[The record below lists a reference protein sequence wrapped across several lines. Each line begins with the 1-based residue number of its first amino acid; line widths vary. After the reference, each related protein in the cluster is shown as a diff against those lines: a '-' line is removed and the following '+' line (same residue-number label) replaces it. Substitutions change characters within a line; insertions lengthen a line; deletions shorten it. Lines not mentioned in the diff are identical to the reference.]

1 MAYSYWQVIRQNE
14 HYNLLYKVYLDRI
27 DTLREQVLAEDW
39 DGSFT
44 HRSKQANSDIFC
56 ACLPLRAPS
65 LLTCRPKSVKCASLC
80 AMGD

>member
-14 HYNLLYKVYLDRI
+14 PDTLLYKVYLDRI

-44 HRSKQANSDIFC
+44 HRSK
-56 ACLPLRAPS
+56 
-65 LLTCRPKSVKCASLC
+65 
-80 AMGD
+80 